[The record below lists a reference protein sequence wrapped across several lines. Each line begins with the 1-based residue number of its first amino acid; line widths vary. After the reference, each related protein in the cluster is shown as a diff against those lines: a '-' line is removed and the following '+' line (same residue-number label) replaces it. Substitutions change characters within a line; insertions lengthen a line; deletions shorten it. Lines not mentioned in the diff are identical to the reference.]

1 MQPEILEKLHDSHQG
16 AVYVPKYLC
25 GGLVFL
31 NKLVMSLKDVQF
43 V

>member
-1 MQPEILEKLHDSHQG
+1 MQPEILEKLHED